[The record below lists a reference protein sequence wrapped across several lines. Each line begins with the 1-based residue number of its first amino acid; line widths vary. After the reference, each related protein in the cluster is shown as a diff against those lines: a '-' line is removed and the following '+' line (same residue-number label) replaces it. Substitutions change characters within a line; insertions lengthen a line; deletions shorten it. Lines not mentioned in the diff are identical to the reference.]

1 MPEIEKCVRITDHCS
16 LFKMFK
22 ENDEFNF
29 ISLSQ
34 VDTKVRIKIIFIII
48 INILDANYTCNVYCN
63 FTWKL

>member
-1 MPEIEKCVRITDHCS
+1 MRITDHCS

-34 VDTKVRIKIIFIII
+34 VDTKVRILNYIII
-48 INILDANYTCNVYCN
+48 INV
-63 FTWKL
+63 